1 MCGSSLAEL
10 LNGVVWLSTWLPA
23 HQTQPG
29 WSSEP
34 SVVVKAFPSKGF
46 GLCSCIDLMSFM
58 LRSLFSL
65 VFAAVMWVQV
75 PQWKADW
82 SKCAVD
88 VPDVSCHWY
97 VVAPD
102 NTFGEGFD
110 WASAPWFDAN
120 GLQDVAKL
128 ENTMQGIHQAALAS
142 S

>member
-1 MCGSSLAEL
+1 M
-10 LNGVVWLSTWLPA
+10 
-23 HQTQPG
+23 
-29 WSSEP
+29 
-34 SVVVKAFPSKGF
+34 VVKAFPSTEF
-46 GLCSCIDLMSFM
+46 GLCSGIDLMSFM

-75 PQWKADW
+75 PQWKSDW

-128 ENTMQGIHQAALAS
+128 ENTMQGIHQDALAS